1 MSELLCVMPKQKAI
15 LKVKDWKY
23 KKDNPSPL
31 SWATSGNSSIGIGHE
46 ALMQGMAGDGR
57 NAVGYSA
64 LNPLIVNG
72 VVVGSSRSYGSLHI
86 NTPTEQSISFKPNK
100 Q

>member
-1 MSELLCVMPKQKAI
+1 MSELLPLKRKEKTI

-23 KKDNPSPL
+23 KKDR
-31 SWATSGNSSIGIGHE
+31 NSSMAIGYE
-46 ALMQGMAGDGR
+46 ALIGVITEDNR

-64 LNPLIVNG
+64 LDPVIVNG
-72 VVVGSSRSYGSLHI
+72 LLVGFSQRSYGVLHI
-86 NTPTEQSISFKPNK
+86 NTPTEQSISFKPDK